1 MSSLLAALDRRI
13 ERIFFLL
20 SKNTLERRR
29 GR

>member
-20 SKNTLERRR
+20 AQGTLGRRR
-29 GR
+29 ER